1 MNQRNPKNEINDH
14 LCIVGKLI
22 PPLLHK
28 VPLDSED
35 IRQLA
40 ECRSNNQRLMA
51 ILKHIPTMAEHLNE
65 LKGTQI
71 VLNKLLSPYD
81 PELKPRSAPTL
92 GM

>member
-1 MNQRNPKNEINDH
+1 MNQRNPKDEINDH
-14 LCIVGKLI
+14 LDVIGKLI

-28 VPLDSED
+28 IPLDSED
-35 IRQLA
+35 VKQLA
-40 ECRSNNQRLMA
+40 ECRSNNVKLMA
-51 ILKHIPTMAEHLNE
+51 ILKNIPTMVEPLNE

-71 VLNKLLSPYD
+71 ILNKLLAPYD